1 MKPSEKRALEAE
13 KRAQREAEEREREL
27 EREAAKSKKEENAPD
42 AYTEP
47 VDERETN
54 FEQGTEPEKN
64 TTGYKRKEGF
74 FQSHIRL
81 ITFIITSALV
91 LFVLGPLGI
100 DMLVASKNDKIVS
113 NKEDISIETVYK
125 IYDLYD
131 SVHWGSFKNF
141 NYTDYS
147 DKVEGVLV
155 YEREYPVK
163 DSRLVVKAGGSSMS
177 DSPEYIYLIDYRNG
191 VRVDLK
197 KEDPRNYV
205 KTMDQ
210 EQGTEK

>member
-13 KRAQREAEEREREL
+13 KRAQREAAEREREL
-27 EREAAKSKKEENAPD
+27 ERETWRSENEDQFEAD
-42 AYTEP
+42 AESGNPESTEP
-47 VDERETN
+47 IFSQERE
-54 FEQGTEPEKN
+54 ERYQ
-64 TTGYKRKEGF
+64 RKEGF
-74 FQSHIRL
+74 IQSHVRL
-81 ITFIITSALV
+81 ITFIITAALV

-100 DMLVASKNDKIVS
+100 DMLVASKNDKIVK

-131 SVHWGSFKNF
+131 GVHWGSFKNF

-147 DKVEGVLV
+147 DKVEGVLI

-163 DSRLVVKAGGSSMS
+163 DSRLVVKAGGSSMK

-191 VRVDLK
+191 VRIDLK

-205 KTMDQ
+205 KTM
-210 EQGTEK
+210 TEE

>member
-13 KRAQREAEEREREL
+13 KRAQKEAAEREREL
-27 EREAAKSKKEENAPD
+27 EREMTKARKEENPP
-42 AYTEP
+42 EP
-47 VDERETN
+47 ALDQYFDQPTVQN
-54 FEQGTEPEKN
+54 EQS
-64 TTGYKRKEGF
+64 TGYKRREGF
-74 FQSHIRL
+74 IQSHIRL
-81 ITFIITSALV
+81 ITFIITSAIV
-91 LFVLGPLGI
+91 LFSLGPLGV
-100 DMLVASKNDKIVS
+100 DMLVASKNDKIVN

-155 YEREYPVK
+155 YEREYPIK
-163 DSRLVVKAGGSSMS
+163 NSRLVLKVGGSSLK
-177 DSPEYIYLIDYRNG
+177 DSPEYIYLIDYRTG

-205 KTMDQ
+205 KSM
-210 EQGTEK
+210 TEE

>member
-1 MKPSEKRALEAE
+1 MKPSERRALEAE
-13 KRAQREAEEREREL
+13 KRAQREAEAREREL
-27 EREAAKSKKEENAPD
+27 TAEKKEDTQKDQPLAEEGDGAPEIK
-42 AYTEP
+42 A
-47 VDERETN
+47 DEKPYR
-54 FEQGTEPEKN
+54 
-64 TTGYKRKEGF
+64 RKEGF

-81 ITFIITSALV
+81 ITFIITATLILTV
-91 LFVLGPLGI
+91 FGPLGV
-100 DMLVASKNDKIVS
+100 DMLVAAKNDKIVN

-147 DKVEGVLV
+147 DKVEGNLV

-177 DSPEYIYLIDYRNG
+177 DKPEYIYLIDYRDG
-191 VRVDLK
+191 ILIDLK
-197 KEDPRNYV
+197 KEDPRDYV
-205 KTMDQ
+205 KQMED
-210 EQGTEK
+210 

>member
-13 KRAQREAEEREREL
+13 KRAQREAAQRELEL
-27 EREAAKSKKEENAPD
+27 EREAARSKKEEDLPKPETESEITGNA
-42 AYTEP
+42 
-47 VDERETN
+47 
-54 FEQGTEPEKN
+54 EQATPEKI
-64 TTGYKRKEGF
+64 TKGYKRKEGF
-74 FQSHIRL
+74 IQSHIRL
-81 ITFIITSALV
+81 ITFIVTAALV

-100 DMLVASKNDKIVS
+100 DMLVASRNNKIVN

-147 DKVEGVLV
+147 DKVDGILV

-163 DSRLVVKAGGSSMS
+163 NSRLVVKAGGSSMS
-177 DSPEYIYLIDYRNG
+177 DRPEYVYLIDYKSGKRI
-191 VRVDLK
+191 DLG

-205 KTMDQ
+205 KTM
-210 EQGTEK
+210 TED

>member
-13 KRAQREAEEREREL
+13 KRAQREAAEREREL
-27 EREAAKSKKEENAPD
+27 ERETWRSENEDKREAD
-42 AYTEP
+42 AENGNPESTELIFSQ
-47 VDERETN
+47 EREARY
-54 FEQGTEPEKN
+54 Q
-64 TTGYKRKEGF
+64 RKEGF
-74 FQSHIRL
+74 IQSHVRL
-81 ITFIITSALV
+81 ITFIITAALV

-100 DMLVASKNDKIVS
+100 DMLVASKNDKIVK

-131 SVHWGSFKNF
+131 GVHWGSFKNF

-147 DKVEGVLV
+147 DKVEGVLI

-163 DSRLVVKAGGSSMS
+163 DSRLVVKAGGSSMK

-191 VRVDLK
+191 VRIDLK

-205 KTMDQ
+205 KTM
-210 EQGTEK
+210 TEE

>member
-1 MKPSEKRALEAE
+1 MKPSERRALEAE
-13 KRAQREAEEREREL
+13 KRAQREAEAREREL
-27 EREAAKSKKEENAPD
+27 TAEKKEDTQKEQPLAEEGEGAPEIK
-42 AYTEP
+42 A
-47 VDERETN
+47 DEKPYR
-54 FEQGTEPEKN
+54 
-64 TTGYKRKEGF
+64 RKEGF

-81 ITFIITSALV
+81 ITFIITATLILTV
-91 LFVLGPLGI
+91 FGPLGV
-100 DMLVASKNDKIVS
+100 DMLVAAKNDKIVN

-147 DKVEGVLV
+147 DKVEGNLV

-177 DSPEYIYLIDYRNG
+177 DKPEYIYLIDYRDG
-191 VRVDLK
+191 IRIDLK
-197 KEDPRNYV
+197 KEDPRDYV
-205 KTMDQ
+205 KQMED
-210 EQGTEK
+210 

>member
-13 KRAQREAEEREREL
+13 KRAQREAAEREREL
-27 EREAAKSKKEENAPD
+27 EREAAKAGKEENP
-42 AYTEP
+42 TELN
-47 VDERETN
+47 VDENIDRQAPHKES
-54 FEQGTEPEKN
+54 
-64 TTGYKRKEGF
+64 TTGYKRREGF
-74 FQSHIRL
+74 IQSHIRL
-81 ITFIITSALV
+81 ITFIITSAIV
-91 LFVLGPLGI
+91 LFVLGPLGV
-100 DMLVASKNDKIVS
+100 DMLVASKNDKIVN

-147 DKVEGVLV
+147 DKVEGVLI

-163 DSRLVVKAGGSSMS
+163 DSRLVVKAGGSSMK
-177 DSPEYIYLIDYRNG
+177 DSPEYIYLIDYRSG
-191 VRVDLK
+191 VRIDLK

-205 KTMDQ
+205 KTM
-210 EQGTEK
+210 TEE

>member
-13 KRAQREAEEREREL
+13 KRAQREAAEREREL
-27 EREAAKSKKEENAPD
+27 EREAIRSEASDDLPKTDTDN
-42 AYTEP
+42 
-47 VDERETN
+47 
-54 FEQGTEPEKN
+54 EQNTDQNIEKI
-64 TTGYKRKEGF
+64 TKGYKRKEGF
-74 FQSHIRL
+74 IQSHIRL
-81 ITFIITSALV
+81 ITFIVTAALV

-100 DMLVASKNDKIVS
+100 DMLVASRNNKIVN

-147 DKVEGVLV
+147 DKVDGILV

-163 DSRLVVKAGGSSMS
+163 NSRLVVKAGGSSMS
-177 DSPEYIYLIDYRNG
+177 DRPEYVYLIDYKSGKRI
-191 VRVDLK
+191 DLK
-197 KEDPRNYV
+197 KEDPRGYV
-205 KTMDQ
+205 KTM
-210 EQGTEK
+210 TED

>member
-13 KRAQREAEEREREL
+13 KRAQKEAAEREREL
-27 EREAAKSKKEENAPD
+27 EREAVKTRKEEPAP
-42 AYTEP
+42 EP
-47 VDERETN
+47 DIDLN
-54 FEQGTEPEKN
+54 SEQPATQNEK
-64 TTGYKRKEGF
+64 TTGYKRREGF
-74 FQSHIRL
+74 IQSHIRL
-81 ITFIITSALV
+81 ITFIITSAIV
-91 LFVLGPLGI
+91 LFVLGPLGV
-100 DMLVASKNDKIVS
+100 DMLVASKNNKIVN

-155 YEREYPVK
+155 YEREYPIK
-163 DSRLVVKAGGSSMS
+163 NSRLVLKVGGSSMS
-177 DSPEYIYLIDYRNG
+177 NSPEYIYLIDYRTG

-205 KTMDQ
+205 KSM
-210 EQGTEK
+210 TEE

>member
-13 KRAQREAEEREREL
+13 KRAQREAAEREREL
-27 EREAAKSKKEENAPD
+27 EREAAKVKKEDDLPNIDTEPD
-42 AYTEP
+42 AIDNTEQVP
-47 VDERETN
+47 PDES
-54 FEQGTEPEKN
+54 

-74 FQSHIRL
+74 IQSHIRL
-81 ITFIITSALV
+81 ITFIVTSALV

-100 DMLVASKNDKIVS
+100 DMLVASKNNKIVN
-113 NKEDISIETVYK
+113 NKEDMSIETVYK

-131 SVHWGSFKNF
+131 SIHWGSFKNF

-147 DKVEGVLV
+147 DKVDGILV

-163 DSRLVVKAGGSSMS
+163 NSRLVVKAGGSSMS
-177 DSPEYIYLIDYRNG
+177 DSPEYIYLIDYRSG
-191 VRVDLK
+191 ERIDLG

-205 KTMDQ
+205 KSMDQ
-210 EQGTEK
+210 ETEK

>member
-13 KRAQREAEEREREL
+13 KRAKKEAETVEIEEKKT
-27 EREAAKSKKEENAPD
+27 EAPKN
-42 AYTEP
+42 YTDGTLR
-47 VDERETN
+47 DER
-54 FEQGTEPEKN
+54 KS
-64 TTGYKRKEGF
+64 TGYKRREGF

-81 ITFIITSALV
+81 ITFIITTALV
-91 LFVLGPLGI
+91 VFVLGPLGI
-100 DMLVASKNDKIVS
+100 DTLVASKNDKIVN

-147 DKVEGVLV
+147 DSIDGVTV
-155 YEREYPVK
+155 YEREYPISN
-163 DSRLVVKAGGSSMS
+163 SRLVLKAGGSSLS
-177 DSPEYIYLIDYRNG
+177 DKPEYIYLIDYRTG
-191 VRVDLK
+191 TRIDLK

-205 KTMDQ
+205 KSMDQ
-210 EQGTEK
+210 E

>member
-1 MKPSEKRALEAE
+1 MKPSEKRSLEAE
-13 KRAQREAEEREREL
+13 KRAQREAAEREREL
-27 EREAAKSKKEENAPD
+27 ERETWRSENEDQFEAD
-42 AYTEP
+42 AENGNPESTEP
-47 VDERETN
+47 IFSQERE
-54 FEQGTEPEKN
+54 ERYQ
-64 TTGYKRKEGF
+64 RKEGF
-74 FQSHIRL
+74 IQSHVRL
-81 ITFIITSALV
+81 ITFIITAALV

-100 DMLVASKNDKIVS
+100 DMLVASKNDKIVK

-131 SVHWGSFKNF
+131 GVHWGSFKNF

-147 DKVEGVLV
+147 DKVEGVLI

-163 DSRLVVKAGGSSMS
+163 DSRLVVKAGGSSMK

-191 VRVDLK
+191 VRIDLK

-205 KTMDQ
+205 KTM
-210 EQGTEK
+210 TEE

>member
-13 KRAQREAEEREREL
+13 KRAQREAAEREREL
-27 EREAAKSKKEENAPD
+27 EREAVRSQREEVPEYDTEQGAEQQIPDSENA
-42 AYTEP
+42 
-47 VDERETN
+47 
-54 FEQGTEPEKN
+54 
-64 TTGYKRKEGF
+64 TGYKRKEGF
-74 FQSHIRL
+74 IQSHIRL

-100 DMLVASKNDKIVS
+100 DMLVASKNDKMVN

-131 SVHWGSFKNF
+131 GVHWGSFKNF

-147 DKVEGVLV
+147 DKVEGVLI
-155 YEREYPVK
+155 YEREYPIK
-163 DSRLVVKAGGSSMS
+163 NSRLVVKAGGSSLK

-191 VRVDLK
+191 VRIDLK

-205 KTMDQ
+205 KSM
-210 EQGTEK
+210 TEE

>member
-13 KRAQREAEEREREL
+13 KRAQKEAEEREREL
-27 EREAAKSKKEENAPD
+27 EREMTKARKEENPP
-42 AYTEP
+42 EP
-47 VDERETN
+47 ALGQYFDQPTVQN
-54 FEQGTEPEKN
+54 EQS
-64 TTGYKRKEGF
+64 TGYKRREGF
-74 FQSHIRL
+74 IQSHIRL

-91 LFVLGPLGI
+91 LFVLGPLGV
-100 DMLVASKNDKIVS
+100 DMLVASKNDKIVN
-113 NKEDISIETVYK
+113 NKEDISMETVYK

-155 YEREYPVK
+155 YEREYPIK
-163 DSRLVVKAGGSSMS
+163 NSRLVVKAGGSSMS
-177 DSPEYIYLIDYRNG
+177 DRPEYIYLIDYRNG
-191 VRVDLK
+191 VRIDLK

-205 KTMDQ
+205 KSM
-210 EQGTEK
+210 TEE

>member
-13 KRAQREAEEREREL
+13 KRAQREAEAREREL
-27 EREAAKSKKEENAPD
+27 EREAAKSKKKEYVPD
-42 AYTEP
+42 AYTES
-47 VDERETN
+47 VDNQETN
-54 FEQGTEPEKN
+54 FEQRTEPEKN
-64 TTGYKRKEGF
+64 TAGYKRKEGF
-74 FQSHIRL
+74 IQSHIRL
-81 ITFIITSALV
+81 ITFIITAALV

-100 DMLVASKNDKIVS
+100 DMLVASKNNKIVN
-113 NKEDISIETVYK
+113 NKDDISIETVYK

-147 DKVEGVLV
+147 DKVDGILM

-163 DSRLVVKAGGSSMS
+163 GSSLVVKAGGSSMS

-191 VRVDLK
+191 VRIDLK

-205 KTMDQ
+205 KSMD
-210 EQGTEK
+210 EDQGTEK